1 MNNLDNYIQQLLSLN
16 NPIIYSFV
24 FSILIVGFTLLVF
37 FKVIYPM
44 RASFREEKQ
53 NMMLEQAKLMA
64 LFAEL
69 DPDPSLRCNLEGE
82 IIQTNDASRK
92 LFNKNDLNGL
102 NVKNLLGNLEKDV
115 GEIIGKNEEHSYF
128 ENINNKIFLVNVRG
142 NSSYNFAHIYMND
155 ITKLKEY
162 ESELEDYKEKLRT
175 LAERLESRFEK
186 QRKEIASELH
196 DDIGQKMVLLKMKLN
211 QLNLSDK
218 NVLYNDLEDVYTRI
232 RELSHMLKPAEI
244 DELGLKF
251 SLQTLVNKVS
261 SDSALEGYFSYLG
274 EEEKFNPEI
283 ELSIYRIVQESLT
296 NILKHA
302 EAKEFSIQLINNN
315 HELKLIISDDGK
327 GIPRKYFESK
337 DLKNYGIGLF
347 GMQERVN
354 NLNGSIKINSAP
366 MEGTNI
372 IIKVPK
378 QVPVNEENTNTN
390 N

>member
-1 MNNLDNYIQQLLSLN
+1 M
-16 NPIIYSFV
+16 
-24 FSILIVGFTLLVF
+24 VF

-53 NMMLEQAKLMA
+53 NMLLEQAKLMA

-69 DPDPSLRCNLEGE
+69 DPDPSLRCNLNGE
-82 IIQTNDASRK
+82 IIQTNEASRK
-92 LFNKNDLNGL
+92 LFAKDNLHGINIKHLLSNLNR
-102 NVKNLLGNLEKDV
+102 NISD
-115 GEIIGKNEEHSYF
+115 IISRNEELTFF
-128 ENINNKIFLVNVRG
+128 ENINNKIYLVNVRG
-142 NSSYNFAHIYMND
+142 NSSYNFAHVYMND

-175 LAERLESRFEK
+175 LAERLENRFEK

-196 DDIGQKMVLLKMKLN
+196 DDVGQKMVLLKMKIS
-211 QLNLSDK
+211 QLNLNDK
-218 NVLYNDLEDVYTRI
+218 NGLYNDFENVYGRI

-251 SLQTLVNKVS
+251 SVQTLVNKVS
-261 SDSALEGYFSYLG
+261 NDSKLEGYFSYLG
-274 EEEKFNPEI
+274 EEEKFHPEI
-283 ELSIYRIVQESLT
+283 ELCIYRIVQEALT

-302 EAKEFSIQLINNN
+302 EASEFSIQLVNDNN
-315 HELKLIISDDGK
+315 ELELIISDDGK
-327 GIPRKYFESK
+327 GIPQQYFKSK

-354 NLNGSIKINSAP
+354 NINGTIKINSAP
-366 MEGTNI
+366 MEGTSI

-378 QVPVNEENTNTN
+378 QEPVYEEKTHTNS
-390 N
+390 